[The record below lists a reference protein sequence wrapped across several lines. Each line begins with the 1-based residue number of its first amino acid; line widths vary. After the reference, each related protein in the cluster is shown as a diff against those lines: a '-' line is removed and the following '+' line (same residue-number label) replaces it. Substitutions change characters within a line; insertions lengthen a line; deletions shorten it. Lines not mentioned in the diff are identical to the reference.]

1 MRLDGATA
9 LVTGA
14 GSGLGA
20 ATAAELARGGA
31 RVVLLDLHADAA
43 ARSLGAL
50 PAGPAGAA
58 AHVALAGDVTSEE
71 DVAAAV
77 GAAGSVPGSPLRAVV
92 HCAGVGTPGKVLGRR
107 GPLPLADFERVLR
120 VNVAGTFNVLR
131 LAAAAMAGSE
141 PVGPDGEERG
151 VVVLTAS
158 VAAFDGQV
166 GQPAYAA
173 SKAAVAGLVLPA
185 ARELAA
191 SRIRVLAVAPGVF
204 ATPMVAGLP
213 EEAVADLEAGVPHPG
228 RLGRPEEF
236 AALARHLLEN
246 PYLNGEV
253 VRLDGALRMPPA

>member
-1 MRLDGATA
+1 MQLEGTTA

-20 ATAAELARGGA
+20 AAALELARAGA
-31 RVVLLDLHADAA
+31 RVVLLDRDADAA
-43 ARSLGAL
+43 ARTAGAL
-50 PAGPAGAA
+50 PAPAAGAHA
-58 AHVALAGDVTSEE
+58 ALGGDVTSEA
-71 DVAAAV
+71 DVRAAV
-77 GAAGSVPGSPLRAVV
+77 EAAGAIPGAALRAVV

-107 GPLPLADFERVLR
+107 GPLPLEAFEQVVR
-120 VNVAGTFNVLR
+120 VNLVGTFNVLR
-131 LAAAAMAGSE
+131 LASAAMAASE
-141 PVGPDGEERG
+141 PAGPDGEERG

-173 SKAAVAGLVLPA
+173 SKAGVAGLVLPA

-191 SRIRVLAVAPGVF
+191 HRVRVLAVAPGVF
-204 ATPMVAGLP
+204 RTPMVAGLP
-213 EEAVADLEAGVPHPG
+213 DEAVADLEAGVPHPG

-236 AALARHLLEN
+236 AALARHAVEN
-246 PYLNGEV
+246 AYLNGEV

>member
-1 MRLDGATA
+1 MRLRGTTA

-20 ATAAELARGGA
+20 ASALELARAGA
-31 RVVLLDLHADAA
+31 RVVLLDLDADAA
-43 ARSLGAL
+43 ARTLADL
-50 PAGPAGAA
+50 PAGPAGTTP
-58 AHVALAGDVTSEE
+58 VALGGDVTAEA

-77 GAAGSVPGSPLRAVV
+77 EAAGASPGAPLRSVV
-92 HCAGVGTPGKVLGRR
+92 HCAGVGTPGRVLGRR
-107 GPLPLADFERVLR
+107 GPLPLADFERVLH
-120 VNVAGTFNVLR
+120 VNVVGTFNVLR
-131 LAAAAMAGSE
+131 LAAAAMAASE
-141 PVGPDGEERG
+141 PAGPEGEERG
-151 VVVLTAS
+151 VVVVTAS

-191 SRIRVLAVAPGVF
+191 SAVRVVAIAPGVF

-213 EEAVADLEAGVPHPG
+213 GEAVADLAAHVPHPG

-236 AALARHLLEN
+236 AALARHVVEN

-253 VRLDGALRMPPA
+253 LRLDGALRMPPR